1 MVRKRGNG
9 EGSIYFQESRQ
20 RWAAAVTLDGGKRKI
35 IYGKT
40 RQDVAKKLTAALQR
54 KDQGLPFIRERLTVG
69 ARLEHWMN
77 ENIKPRYDTETG
89 TQTGGREPT
98 TWASYEILVRRHVKP
113 YIGKIALA
121 KLQVEHVEQWQR
133 QLEASG
139 ASAETRRAALVRLRT
154 ALNVAM
160 QRTHVQRNVA
170 ELVSTP
176 RQVRKTYE
184 VPRAQDLRR
193 LLEVIQ
199 GDPLESLVYLALG
212 LGLRRAEVLGLRWE
226 DVEFENRIVTVR
238 ARVNRLGKGIG
249 LLVCDGL
256 KTQPERRIAM
266 PRLVAEVLRK
276 RWPRQLEARL
286 LAGEQW
292 KGPDYA
298 DGTPGGFIFT
308 GATGTVLQPRRAD
321 LYFADVRARAGMDSH
336 RFHGLRH
343 DFASLLLAAG
353 VADRVVMEMMG
364 HSNISMTANRYQHA
378 PDELQ
383 HLAADRLDS
392 LLRAAVFPA

>member
-1 MVRKRGNG
+1 
-9 EGSIYFQESRQ
+9 
-20 RWAAAVTLDGGKRKI
+20 
-35 IYGKT
+35 
-40 RQDVAKKLTAALQR
+40 
-54 KDQGLPFIRERLTVG
+54 
-69 ARLEHWMN
+69 MN

-160 QRTHVQRNVA
+160 QRSHVQRNVA

-199 GDPLESLVYLALG
+199 GDPLESLAYLALG

-249 LLVCDGL
+249 LFVRDGL

-276 RWPRQLEARL
+276 RWPRQLRRDCWLANSGKGLITRTARPV
-286 LAGEQW
+286 GSSS
-292 KGPDYA
+292 
-298 DGTPGGFIFT
+298 
-308 GATGTVLQPRRAD
+308 
-321 LYFADVRARAGMDSH
+321 RARQARCFSRAGPICTSPTCG
-336 RFHGLRH
+336 RALAWIRT
-343 DFASLLLAAG
+343 ASTGYA
-353 VADRVVMEMMG
+353 
-364 HSNISMTANRYQHA
+364 MTSPAY
-378 PDELQ
+378 
-383 HLAADRLDS
+383 S
-392 LLRAAVFPA
+392 LPPASPTALSWR

>member
-69 ARLEHWMN
+69 AWLEHWMN

-160 QRTHVQRNVA
+160 QRSHVQRNVA

-238 ARVNRLGKGIG
+238 ARQSPGQGHR
-249 LLVCDGL
+249 
-256 KTQPERRIAM
+256 P
-266 PRLVAEVLRK
+266 PR
-276 RWPRQLEARL
+276 
-286 LAGEQW
+286 
-292 KGPDYA
+292 
-298 DGTPGGFIFT
+298 
-308 GATGTVLQPRRAD
+308 PRRPQD
-321 LYFADVRARAGMDSH
+321 PARAAH
-336 RFHGLRH
+336 C
-343 DFASLLLAAG
+343 
-353 VADRVVMEMMG
+353 
-364 HSNISMTANRYQHA
+364 HA
-378 PDELQ
+378 PPG
-383 HLAADRLDS
+383 R
-392 LLRAAVFPA
+392 